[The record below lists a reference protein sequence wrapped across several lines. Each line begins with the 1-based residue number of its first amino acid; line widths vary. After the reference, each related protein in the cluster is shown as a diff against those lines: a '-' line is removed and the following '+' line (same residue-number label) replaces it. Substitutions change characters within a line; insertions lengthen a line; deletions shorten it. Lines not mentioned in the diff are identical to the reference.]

1 MLLEKNII
9 KKNCMKEIKNIWLA
23 APDSFP
29 DFLTEI
35 SIEARTQNEQYIQ
48 TVSEDFQ
55 KQVKSFPMNAKRRV
69 KWKQKMIGM
78 LDQVL
83 GEETIIGVHYAMD
96 QHALG
101 AFQDEL
107 KEFLVHARK
116 FAPELSIEEIGQ
128 AIRNYVVYAMFNEMN
143 QIRSGFSMACFGYSM
158 LYPFTDNYIDN
169 PQCSDLDKIRYNQ
182 IIRDKIE
189 GKEVHPESM
198 HQQKTCELLSA
209 IESEYPRDSDST
221 IFTLLSLMLEA
232 QEDSL
237 RQQAKGTSLT
247 LSERLDISLYKGGIS
262 VLIDRFFVKKE
273 ITEDDMSFYLGFGFF
288 LQLADDLQD
297 IGEDS
302 RAGHQTVLTVDESCE
317 YKEKTVNKML
327 HFVHRLLLD
336 FQAENNVFKNFVL
349 NNCYQLI
356 YSSAVGSREF
366 FSQEYLENL
375 EKYLPVTYS
384 FLEKMN
390 RKQNDNKDFKIQDK
404 YMKIMDEMIAPDK

>member
-1 MLLEKNII
+1 MLLEKNKI
-9 KKNCMKEIKNIWLA
+9 KDICLHKIKDAWLA
-23 APDSFP
+23 APDTFP

-35 SIEARTQNEQYIQ
+35 STETKTQNEQYIQ

-55 KQVKSFPMNAKRRV
+55 KQLKSFPMNAKRRG

-78 LDQVL
+78 LDHVL
-83 GEETIIGVHYAMD
+83 SEETIIGVHYAMD
-96 QHALG
+96 QQSLG
-101 AFQDEL
+101 TFQNEL
-107 KEFLVHARK
+107 KDFLIHARK

-143 QIRSGFSMACFGYSM
+143 QIRPGFNMAGFGYSM

-169 PQCSDLDKIRYNQ
+169 PQCSDRDKIQYNQ
-182 IIRDKIE
+182 IIRDKIA

-237 RQQAKGTSLT
+237 RQQTKGASLS

-273 ITEDDMSFYLGFGFF
+273 ITEDDLDFYLGFGFF

-297 IGEDS
+297 IREDS
-302 RAGHQTVLTVDESCE
+302 RAGHQTVLTVDESYG

-327 HFVHRLLLD
+327 YYVYQILFDYH
-336 FQAENNVFKNFVL
+336 AENDVFKNFVL

-366 FSQEYLENL
+366 FSQEYLEKL
-375 EKYLPVTYS
+375 EKYLPVTYP

-390 RKQNDNKDFKIQDK
+390 KNQNENKDFKIQDK
-404 YMKIMDEMIAPDK
+404 YMKIMDEMIDLH

>member
-1 MLLEKNII
+1 MLLEKNKI
-9 KKNCMKEIKNIWLA
+9 KDICLHKIKDAWLA
-23 APDSFP
+23 APDTFP

-35 SIEARTQNEQYIQ
+35 STETKTQNEQYIQ

-55 KQVKSFPMNAKRRV
+55 KQLKSFPMNAKRRG

-78 LDQVL
+78 LDHVL
-83 GEETIIGVHYAMD
+83 SEETIIGVHYAMD
-96 QHALG
+96 QQSLG
-101 AFQDEL
+101 TFQNEL
-107 KEFLVHARK
+107 KDFLIHARK

-143 QIRSGFSMACFGYSM
+143 QIRPGFNMAGFGYSM

-169 PQCSDLDKIRYNQ
+169 PQCSDRDKIQYNQ
-182 IIRDKIE
+182 IIRDKIA

-237 RQQAKGTSLT
+237 RQQTKGASLS

-273 ITEDDMSFYLGFGFF
+273 ITEDDLDFYLGFGFF

-297 IGEDS
+297 IREDS
-302 RAGHQTVLTVDESCE
+302 RAGHQTIMTIDVRSGYE
-317 YKEKTVNKML
+317 EKTANKML
-327 HFVHRLLLD
+327 HFVHQILEAY
-336 FQAENNVFKNFVL
+336 QPENDIFKNFVL

-356 YSSAVGSREF
+356 CFAIVGSREF

-375 EKYLPVTYS
+375 EKYLPVTYP
-384 FLEKMN
+384 FLGKMS
-390 RKQNDNKDFKIQDK
+390 RKQNNNKDFKIQDK
-404 YMKIMDEMIAPDK
+404 YMRIMDEMIGLH

>member
-1 MLLEKNII
+1 MLLEKNKI
-9 KKNCMKEIKNIWLA
+9 KDICLHKIKDAWLA
-23 APDSFP
+23 APDTFP

-35 SIEARTQNEQYIQ
+35 STETKTQNEQYIQ

-55 KQVKSFPMNAKRRV
+55 EQLKSFPMNAKRRG

-78 LDQVL
+78 LDHVL
-83 GEETIIGVHYAMD
+83 SEETIIGVHYAMD
-96 QHALG
+96 QQSLG
-101 AFQDEL
+101 TFQNEL
-107 KEFLVHARK
+107 KDFLIHARK

-143 QIRSGFSMACFGYSM
+143 QIRPGFNMAGFGYSM

-169 PQCSDLDKIRYNQ
+169 PQCSDRDKIQYNQ
-182 IIRDKIE
+182 IIRDKIA

-237 RQQAKGTSLT
+237 RQQTKGASLS

-273 ITEDDMSFYLGFGFF
+273 ITEDDLDFYLGFGFF

-297 IGEDS
+297 IREDS
-302 RAGHQTVLTVDESCE
+302 RAGHQTVLTVDESYG

-327 HFVHRLLLD
+327 YYVYQILFDYH
-336 FQAENNVFKNFVL
+336 AENDVFKNFVL

-366 FSQEYLENL
+366 FSQEYLEKL
-375 EKYLPVTYS
+375 EKYLPVTYP
-384 FLEKMN
+384 FLEKMSKN
-390 RKQNDNKDFKIQDK
+390 QNENKDFKIQDK
-404 YMKIMDEMIAPDK
+404 YMKIMDEMIDLH

>member
-1 MLLEKNII
+1 MLLEKNTI
-9 KKNCMKEIKNIWLA
+9 KDICLHEIRNAWLA

-29 DFLTEI
+29 DFLAEI
-35 SIEARTQNEQYIQ
+35 SIETKTQNEQYIQ

-55 KQVKSFPMNAKRRV
+55 KQLKSFPMNAKRRR

-78 LDQVL
+78 LDHVL
-83 GEETIIGVHYAMD
+83 SEEMIIGVHYAMD
-96 QHALG
+96 QNALDD
-101 AFQDEL
+101 FQDEL
-107 KEFLVHARK
+107 KDFLIHARK

-143 QIRSGFSMACFGYSM
+143 QIRPGFSMACFGYSM

-169 PQCSDLDKIRYNQ
+169 PQCSDMDKVKYNQ
-182 IIRDKIE
+182 IIRDKIA

-198 HQQKTCELLSA
+198 HEQKTCEFLSA
-209 IESEYPRDSDST
+209 IESEYPRDSEPT
-221 IFTLLSLMLEA
+221 IFTLLSMMLEA

-237 RQQAKGTSLT
+237 RQQNNGASLS

-273 ITEDDMSFYLGFGFF
+273 ITEDDLIFYLGFGFF

-297 IGEDS
+297 IREDS
-302 RAGHQTVLTVDESCE
+302 RAGHQTVLTVDESCG
-317 YKEKTVNKML
+317 YKEKTANKML
-327 HFVHRLLLD
+327 HFVYQILHD
-336 FQAENNVFKNFVL
+336 FQAENDVFKNFIL

-356 YSSAVGSREF
+356 YSSAGGSREF
-366 FSQEYLENL
+366 FSQEYMEKL
-375 EKYLPVTYS
+375 EKYLPVTYP

-390 RKQNDNKDFKIQDK
+390 RRQNENNDFKNQDK
-404 YMKIMDEMIAPDK
+404 YMKIMDEMIDLY

>member
-1 MLLEKNII
+1 MLLEKNKI
-9 KKNCMKEIKNIWLA
+9 KDICLHKIKDAWLA
-23 APDSFP
+23 VPDTFP

-35 SIEARTQNEQYIQ
+35 STETKTQNEQYIQ

-55 KQVKSFPMNAKRRV
+55 KQLKSFPMNAKRRG

-78 LDQVL
+78 LDHVL
-83 GEETIIGVHYAMD
+83 SEETIIGVHYAMD
-96 QHALG
+96 QQSLG
-101 AFQDEL
+101 TFQNEL
-107 KEFLVHARK
+107 KDFLIHARK

-143 QIRSGFSMACFGYSM
+143 QIRPGFNMAGFGYSM

-169 PQCSDLDKIRYNQ
+169 PQCSDMDKIQYNQ
-182 IIRDKIE
+182 IIRDKIA

-237 RQQAKGTSLT
+237 RQQTKGASLS

-273 ITEDDMSFYLGFGFF
+273 ITEDDLDFYLGFGFF

-297 IGEDS
+297 IREDS
-302 RAGHQTVLTVDESCE
+302 RAGHQTVLTVDESYG

-327 HFVHRLLLD
+327 YYVYQILFDYH
-336 FQAENNVFKNFVL
+336 AENDVFKNFVL

-366 FSQEYLENL
+366 FSQEYLEKL
-375 EKYLPVTYS
+375 EKYLPVTYP
-384 FLEKMN
+384 FLEKMSKN
-390 RKQNDNKDFKIQDK
+390 QNENKDFKIQDK
-404 YMKIMDEMIAPDK
+404 YMKIMDEMIDLH

>member
-1 MLLEKNII
+1 MLLEKNKI
-9 KKNCMKEIKNIWLA
+9 KDICLHKIKDAWLA
-23 APDSFP
+23 APDTFP

-35 SIEARTQNEQYIQ
+35 STETKTQNEQYIQ

-55 KQVKSFPMNAKRRV
+55 KQLKSFPMNAKRRG

-78 LDQVL
+78 LDHVL
-83 GEETIIGVHYAMD
+83 SEETIIGVHYAMD
-96 QHALG
+96 QQSLG
-101 AFQDEL
+101 TFQNEL
-107 KEFLVHARK
+107 KDFLIHARK

-143 QIRSGFSMACFGYSM
+143 QIRPGFNMAGFGYSM

-169 PQCSDLDKIRYNQ
+169 PQCSDRDKIQYNQ
-182 IIRDKIE
+182 IIRDKIA

-237 RQQAKGTSLT
+237 RQQTKGASLS

-273 ITEDDMSFYLGFGFF
+273 ITEDDLDFYLGFGFF

-297 IGEDS
+297 IREDS
-302 RAGHQTVLTVDESCE
+302 RAGHQTVLTVDESYG

-327 HFVHRLLLD
+327 YYVYQILFDYH
-336 FQAENNVFKNFVL
+336 AENDVFKNFVL

-366 FSQEYLENL
+366 FSQEYLEKL
-375 EKYLPVTYS
+375 EKYLPVTYP
-384 FLEKMN
+384 FLEKMSKN
-390 RKQNDNKDFKIQDK
+390 QNENKDFKIQDK
-404 YMKIMDEMIAPDK
+404 YMKIMDEMIDLH

>member
-1 MLLEKNII
+1 MLLEKNTI
-9 KKNCMKEIKNIWLA
+9 KDICLHEIRNAWLA
-23 APDSFP
+23 APDLFP

-35 SIEARTQNEQYIQ
+35 SIETKTQNEQYIQ

-55 KQVKSFPMNAKRRV
+55 KQLKSFPMNAKRRG

-78 LDQVL
+78 LDHVL
-83 GEETIIGVHYAMD
+83 SEETIIGVHYAMD
-96 QHALG
+96 QQALG

-107 KEFLVHARK
+107 KDFLIHARK

-143 QIRSGFSMACFGYSM
+143 QIRPGFSMAGFGYSM

-169 PQCSDLDKIRYNQ
+169 PQCSDLDKIKYNQ

-189 GKEVHPESM
+189 GKAVHTESM
-198 HQQKTCELLSA
+198 HQQKTCDLLSA

-221 IFTLLSLMLEA
+221 IFTMLSMMLEA

-237 RQQAKGTSLT
+237 RQQTKGASLT

-262 VLIDRFFVKKE
+262 VLIDRFFVKRE
-273 ITEDDMSFYLGFGFF
+273 ITEDDLVFYLGFGFF

-297 IGEDS
+297 IREDS
-302 RAGHQTVLTVDESCE
+302 RAGHQTVLTVDVSCG
-317 YKEKTVNKML
+317 YKEKTANKML
-327 HFVHRLLLD
+327 HFVHQILHD
-336 FQAENNVFKNFVL
+336 FQAENDIFKNFVL

-366 FSQEYLENL
+366 FSQEYLEKL
-375 EKYLPVTYS
+375 EKYLPVTYL
-384 FLEKMN
+384 FLGKMN
-390 RKQNDNKDFKIQDK
+390 KKQNENKDFRIQDK
-404 YMKIMDEMIAPDK
+404 YMKIMDEMIDLH